1 MLGVAAPLTAQMEQS
16 APPPSTRSDDLGSR
30 LPVRRVVLDN
40 GMRVLLLPRP
50 GAPTISFVMQLGVG
64 GVHEVPGTT
73 GIAHLLEHMLFKGS
87 ETVGTSDVVAE
98 RELFTEMDARHEEL
112 LEARTRG
119 DTTRVQRLAEE
130 IDALEDR
137 AREFV
142 VPNEFDR
149 ILTRAGAQGLNATTT
164 NEATTYFVELPSN
177 RAELFFSLEA
187 DRMANPVFR
196 EFYSERDVVMEERR
210 MRVDTSPGG
219 ALYEAHMRAA
229 FALHPYGQPV
239 VGTMDDLEALRRADV
254 RAYYQRF
261 YGPGNAV
268 LAVVGSFDP
277 DQVEGWARAYFG
289 AIPAGQKPPAVT
301 VVEPPQRGER
311 RVELTWDAQ
320 PSLRIGWHVPE
331 AAHPDAPALAM
342 LSVLL
347 TGGRTSRLYRSLVTE
362 QRIATQIFSSMGPG
376 TQYPQLFQIDA
387 APIHPNTPGRL
398 EEEIYAEIARLVED
412 GPTEDEV
419 ARVRNQIAA
428 GSVRRMTSNL
438 GLSFQLAGSESLAG
452 DWRETFRVST
462 RLQAVTPEDVRRVA
476 SRYLVVANRTVAT
489 LVPAE
494 TP

>member
-1 MLGVAAPLTAQMEQS
+1 
-16 APPPSTRSDDLGSR
+16 
-30 LPVRRVVLDN
+30 
-40 GMRVLLLPRP
+40 
-50 GAPTISFVMQLGVG
+50 MQLGVG
-64 GVHEVPGTT
+64 GVHEAPGTT

-87 ETVGTSDVVAE
+87 ETVGTSDVAAE
-98 RELFTEMDARHEEL
+98 RELFADMDAKHEEL
-112 LEARTRG
+112 LAARTEG
-119 DTTRVQRLAEE
+119 DTIQAQRLAEE
-130 IDALEDR
+130 IDALEDQ

-164 NEATTYFVELPSN
+164 NEATTYFVEFPSN
-177 RAELFFSLEA
+177 RAELFFALES

-229 FALHPYGQPV
+229 FAVHPYGQPV

-254 RAYYQRF
+254 EAYYQRF

-268 LAVVGSFDP
+268 LVVVGSFDP
-277 DQVEGWARAYFG
+277 DQIEGWARAYFG
-289 AIPAGQKPPAVT
+289 SIPAGDKPPAVT
-301 VVEPPQRGER
+301 IVEPLQSAER
-311 RVELTWDAQ
+311 RVEVTWDAQ
-320 PSLRIGWHVPE
+320 PALRIGWHVPE

-342 LSVLL
+342 LSVIL

-362 QRIATQIFSSMGPG
+362 RKIAAQIFSSMGPG

-387 APIHPNTPGRL
+387 APIHPNTPASL
-398 EEEIYAEIARLVED
+398 EAEIYAEIARLVES

-438 GLSFQLAGSESLAG
+438 GLSFQLAGSESLLG
-452 DWRETFRVST
+452 DWRETFRASA
-462 RLQAVTPEDVRRVA
+462 RLQEVTPEDVRRVA
-476 SRYLVVANRTVAT
+476 SQYLVVVNRTVAT
-489 LVPAE
+489 LVPTK